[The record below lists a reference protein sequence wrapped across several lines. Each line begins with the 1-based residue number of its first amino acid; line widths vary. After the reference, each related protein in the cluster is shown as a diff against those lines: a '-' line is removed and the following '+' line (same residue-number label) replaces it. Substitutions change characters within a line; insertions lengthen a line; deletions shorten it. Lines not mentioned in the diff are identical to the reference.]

1 METLEKK
8 GKGSALLPFL
18 LFIVIYL
25 GAGLYFQAQGVEMAF
40 YQFPSVTAMFIA
52 LLLAFCQGK
61 GTIDQKFTVFAKG
74 AANENVLTM
83 LMIYIL
89 AGAFSTVASAMGGVD
104 ATVNLGL
111 SVIPVHFLAAGVFVI
126 SAFMGTATGTSMGTI
141 SAIVPIA
148 VGVAEKG
155 GLSLPLFLG
164 ACVGGA
170 MFGDNVIK
178 YTKDGASYIDASG
191 KTIWTQS
198 YEMKTPIININGD
211 YAVIA
216 DQQGNEMYICSKE
229 GCTGTA
235 KTQLPITK
243 AAVSAR
249 GVAAAVVED
258 STASYIFYFKKDGES
273 LGINIKMLLS
283 GDGYPVD
290 IALSPDGKQIV
301 MSVMYMKNGAL
312 KNKVAF
318 YDFSEIGKNVNNRF
332 IAAFEEEFDD
342 KMVGR
347 IRYLNDQ
354 TVCAFSDKGLT
365 FISVKNV
372 IPDTNVT
379 FVPVDEEIQSICYSD
394 KYAAVVVDSTSGS
407 PYRLDV
413 YNTDGKKVTSIDF
426 DYAYTGVLIDGDRLI
441 LYNEES
447 CREYNLD
454 GHERF
459 NGQFDFSVSLVRA
472 GKNRTNSLITAGS
485 EVMKEIKLR

>member
-1 METLEKK
+1 MRYTETAGTDKK
-8 GKGSALLPFL
+8 TQAAETSAAADSAGTD
-18 LFIVIYL
+18 
-25 GAGLYFQAQGVEMAF
+25 GAGE
-40 YQFPSVTAMFIA
+40 T
-52 LLLAFCQGK
+52 
-61 GTIDQKFTVFAKG
+61 
-74 AANENVLTM
+74 
-83 LMIYIL
+83 
-89 AGAFSTVASAMGGVD
+89 ASAESSGASGAGSRTPD
-104 ATVNLGL
+104 ETASAETSAPAEASKTVGD
-111 SVIPVHFLAAGVFVI
+111 SSFVK
-126 SAFMGTATGTSMGTI
+126 F
-141 SAIVPIA
+141 
-148 VGVAEKG
+148 
-155 GLSLPLFLG
+155 
-164 ACVGGA
+164 A

-249 GVAAAVVED
+249 GVTAAVVED

>member
-1 METLEKK
+1 MNEYEYTGYSVQWERSMRYTETAGTDKK
-8 GKGSALLPFL
+8 TQAAETSAAADSAGTD
-18 LFIVIYL
+18 
-25 GAGLYFQAQGVEMAF
+25 GAGE
-40 YQFPSVTAMFIA
+40 T
-52 LLLAFCQGK
+52 
-61 GTIDQKFTVFAKG
+61 
-74 AANENVLTM
+74 
-83 LMIYIL
+83 
-89 AGAFSTVASAMGGVD
+89 ASAESSGASGAGSGTPD
-104 ATVNLGL
+104 ETASAETSAPAEASKTVGD
-111 SVIPVHFLAAGVFVI
+111 SSFVK
-126 SAFMGTATGTSMGTI
+126 F
-141 SAIVPIA
+141 
-148 VGVAEKG
+148 
-155 GLSLPLFLG
+155 
-164 ACVGGA
+164 A